1 MKTVFKVHRAGNNS
15 LEKTDLESKHSGKRA
30 CEQLTKSPTK
40 ESLYLQAR
48 KEYEQNSLFYLPLPG
63 ALQKSQ
69 LPAMFLCSNDA
80 DAASA
85 WKLPA
90 W

>member
-48 KEYEQNSLFYLPLPG
+48 KEYEQNSLFYTAG
-63 ALQKSQ
+63 CSAEV
-69 LPAMFLCSNDA
+69 PASGRVLVQQ
-80 DAASA
+80 
-85 WKLPA
+85 
-90 W
+90 